1 MNFANNK
8 MKINLFVETRNII
21 RKRWWLKGIKS
32 KQQYWVGDIF
42 TNKMDRQY
50 NQFQQKLKK
59 KNREIHY
66 K

>member
-8 MKINLFVETRNII
+8 KKNLLAATANIM
-21 RKRWWLKGIKS
+21 RKRRRIKAIKS

-42 TNKMDRQY
+42 TNKTDSQY
-50 NQFQQKLKK
+50 NKLQQKPRNNDRKF
-59 KNREIHY
+59 HY

>member
-8 MKINLFVETRNII
+8 KKNLLAATANIM
-21 RKRWWLKGIKS
+21 RKRRRIKAIKS

-42 TNKMDRQY
+42 TNKTDSQY
-50 NQFQQKLKK
+50 NKLQQKLR
-59 KNREIHY
+59 KNDRKFHY

>member
-8 MKINLFVETRNII
+8 KKILLAATANII
-21 RKRWWLKGIKS
+21 KKRRWIKVIKS

-42 TNKMDRQY
+42 TNKTDSQY
-50 NQFQQKLKK
+50 NKLQQKLR
-59 KNREIHY
+59 KNDRKFHY